1 MELEEEWKDIE
12 NYFNYQVSNLGR
24 VKSKERYVKVG
35 IKNQKECLKK
45 EKILKPQ
52 IDINGYKCY
61 YSQ

>member
-35 IKNQKECLKK
+35 IKNQKRMFKK
-45 EKILKPQ
+45 RKNIKTS
-52 IDINGYKCY
+52 N
-61 YSQ
+61 